1 MPYVPSRDMAN
12 GSPLGAIPAGS
23 LWAAVRLT
31 AARSSVDGG
40 LAAMMLGLI
49 GAPGGAP
56 ALSRNSAWTSMPSV
70 VISKDRRRQI

>member
-31 AARSSVDGG
+31 AARSNVDGG